1 MFKIQIIF
9 VMKKYIK
16 KAFFYLV
23 FLFVTFSPFKISS
36 AENKSIMIFA
46 PASLKDSL
54 SEVLSLYKKEKN
66 IDIKEVYLGTAQLA
80 QQIKNGADPDFFISA
95 NIEWMNH
102 LENRELVLKDYTTV
116 FLSNS
121 LVAITNQDNFKKKSI
136 NYFTSIKKTFLN
148 TNTRISLAMV
158 DAVPAGIYAK
168 EFFQNIGIWEKIK
181 LNVANS
187 PNVRAALSF
196 VSRGDLEYGVVY
208 KSDAVA
214 DDRVKVI
221 YHLNPDLHTKIEYPL
236 SVLNDEENTMHLYFF
251 LRSRKTSQIFKDWG
265 FVVNYD

>member
-1 MFKIQIIF
+1 MKYNLRNFFLIF
-9 VMKKYIK
+9 ISFFISFISFQTHGAKKNS
-16 KAFFYLV
+16 L
-23 FLFVTFSPFKISS
+23 
-36 AENKSIMIFA
+36 MIFA

-54 SEVLSLYKKEKN
+54 SEVIDMYKKEKN

-95 NIEWMNH
+95 NIEWLKH
-102 LENRELVLKDYTTV
+102 LEQRDLVHSNYT
-116 FLSNS
+116 FILLSNS
-121 LVAITNQDNFKKKSI
+121 LVAITNNDNLIKKGPNFFNSV
-136 NYFTSIKKTFLN
+136 KKTFLN

-181 LNVANS
+181 FNVANS

-208 KSDAVA
+208 RSDALV
-214 DDRVKVI
+214 DKKVKII
-221 YHLNPDLHTKIEYPL
+221 YELDPSFYTKVEYPITIL
-236 SVLNDEENTMHLYFF
+236 NKREDTLLLYSYLKQKKAISV
-251 LRSRKTSQIFKDWG
+251 FKKWG
-265 FVVNYD
+265 FIVNHD

>member
-1 MFKIQIIF
+1 
-9 VMKKYIK
+9 MKKYIK

-23 FLFVTFSPFKISS
+23 FLFVTFSSFKINS

-168 EFFQNIGIWEKIK
+168 EFFQNIGIWEKKK

-208 KSDAVA
+208 KSDALV
-214 DDRVKVI
+214 DKRVKIIFELDPALYTKVQYPVTI
-221 YHLNPDLHTKIEYPL
+221 LNKK
-236 SVLNDEENTMHLYFF
+236 ENTLLLYNY
-251 LRSRKTSQIFKDWG
+251 LMQQKALSIFKKWG
-265 FVVNYD
+265 FLITHD